1 MTRLGALALLLAVLC
16 PSSTLAFE
24 PQLRAGDPS
33 WSPDGRRIAFDAS
46 SPGQTSD
53 IYVVGVDGTNLLNL
67 TPEDPGANVLP
78 SWGRR
83 SELIAYETDLSTS
96 QVVDVRY
103 ALVRPDGTAGV
114 DLTRSTAIG
123 PIYWS
128 RGDRYIAF
136 DGRFEARTLALGT
149 HTARL
154 IAFGQSG
161 PWAPRA
167 LRLALGVEVAR
178 NSSSHLVTASLS
190 GKERRQLTSGR
201 EGVRPLAW
209 SPDGKTILIDA
220 WRGGAPG
227 FGLYVVRVRDA
238 RVVRLAAAARH
249 GDFSPSGR
257 RVVYSRETGGLF
269 TVATDG
275 SGRRRLTGDGVMPRW
290 SPDGRWIAFQ
300 AGARIDLIRPD
311 GSDRHALVGS

>member
-1 MTRLGALALLLAVLC
+1 M
-16 PSSTLAFE
+16 
-24 PQLRAGDPS
+24 D
-33 WSPDGRRIAFDAS
+33 
-46 SPGQTSD
+46 
-53 IYVVGVDGTNLLNL
+53 VDGTDLLNL
-67 TPEDPGANVLP
+67 TPDDPDVNVLP

-83 SELIAYETDLSTS
+83 FEHIAYETDLSTS

-103 ALVRPDGTAGV
+103 SLVRPDGTAGI

-149 HTARL
+149 QTARL
-154 IAFGQSG
+154 IALGQSG
-161 PWAPRA
+161 PWAPSV
-167 LRLALGVEVAR
+167 LRLALGVEVGS
-178 NSSSHLVTASLS
+178 NVHLMTSSPS
-190 GKERRQLTSGR
+190 GKERRRLTSAR
-201 EGVRPLAW
+201 EGVRPLDW
-209 SPDGKTILIDA
+209 SPDGKTILIEA
-220 WRGGAPG
+220 SRGAVPG
-227 FGLYVVRVRDA
+227 FSLYVVHVRDA
-238 RVVRLAAAARH
+238 RIVRLAAAARH

-257 RVVYSRETGGLF
+257 RVVYSLETGGIF
-269 TVATDG
+269 TVALDG
-275 SGRRRLTGDGVMPRW
+275 SRPRRLTGDGVMPRW

>member
-16 PSSTLAFE
+16 PSSTLASE

-33 WSPDGRRIAFDAS
+33 WSPDARRIAFDAS
-46 SPGQTSD
+46 SSGQTSD
-53 IYVVGVDGTNLLNL
+53 IYVVDIDGTNLLNL
-67 TPEDPGANVLP
+67 TPDDPGVNVLP

-83 SELIAYETDLSTS
+83 IGQIAYETDLSTS

-103 ALVRPDGTAGV
+103 SLVRPDGTAGI
-114 DLTRSTAIG
+114 DLARSTAIG

-128 RGDRYIAF
+128 RGDRYVAF

-149 HTARL
+149 RAARL
-154 IAFGQSG
+154 IALGQSG
-161 PWAPRA
+161 PWAPKA

-178 NSSSHLVTASLS
+178 NSSSHLVTASPS
-190 GKERRQLTSGR
+190 GKARRQLTSGR

-209 SPDGKTILIDA
+209 SSDGKTILIDA
-220 WRGGAPG
+220 WRGAAPG
-227 FGLYVVRVRDA
+227 FGLYVVHVRDA

-257 RVVYSRETGGLF
+257 RVAYSREAGGLF
-269 TVATDG
+269 TVALDG

-311 GSDRHALVGS
+311 GSGRHALVGS